1 MSTKSCPPFMEF
13 VCDLFS
19 LRNKLSKEL
28 YALEHNLYKT
38 EKRHLSN
45 LQEDRDDQG
54 NRTPEQKSCCRTPSQ
69 VDYTFSHS
77 SVTMKTALDLRLRRF
92 TVRMRR
98 EERESRLQAEA
109 SPADGDDSDS
119 SDTDPEMEGL
129 AAFEAAAK
137 RDAELRERFRREHES
152 HVSEMSGENH
162 Q

>member
-1 MSTKSCPPFMEF
+1 MSTKNCPPFMEF
-13 VCDLFS
+13 VYDLFS

-38 EKRHLSN
+38 ERRHLSDV
-45 LQEDRDDQG
+45 QDDRDAQG
-54 NRTPEQKSCCRTPSQ
+54 NCTPEQKSCSLTPSH

-98 EERESRLQAEA
+98 EERESRLRAEA
-109 SPADGDDSDS
+109 STADGDDADS
-119 SDTDPEMEGL
+119 SDTDPEMVGL

-137 RDAELRERFRREHES
+137 RDAELRERFRREHDS
-152 HVSEMSGENH
+152 HCSEKY
-162 Q
+162 